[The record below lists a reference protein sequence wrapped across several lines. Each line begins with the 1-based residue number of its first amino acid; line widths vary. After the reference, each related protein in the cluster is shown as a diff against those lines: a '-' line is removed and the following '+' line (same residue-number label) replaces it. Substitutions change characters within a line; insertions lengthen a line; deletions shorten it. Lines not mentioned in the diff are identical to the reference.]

1 MAKSSEILI
10 AGLTP
15 SFLEKPVLWF
25 SENFNQIKNAS
36 KTQSFFKE
44 NTLFL
49 SAGQNINFSEFLR
62 KLDELGYQ
70 KVSSVYSAGE
80 FSKQGGLIDIFPI
93 NSEKIIRLDFFGNKI
108 EEIIEIEPRLIAG
121 EKPKAAK
128 EEYYH
133 IGDFVVHL
141 DHGIG
146 IFKGIKENKYLNI
159 EYAPPKHGKMP
170 DTLLVPLEVKN
181 KINPYLGFET
191 PKIHRLGSPVWGATK
206 KKIKEEVIQFAK
218 ELLSIYASREIA
230 KRPPYPFDKQM
241 ETELAESFEFNE
253 TESQKRANREIAE
266 DLEADKPMDRLV
278 VGDVG
283 FGKTEVAIR
292 AAFRVASAGYQVAV
306 LTPTTILSEQHYQT
320 FKKRLEKF
328 PLNIALLSR
337 LIKKGEEKKI
347 LANLK
352 EGKIDIIIGTHRLLS
367 SDIEF
372 SSRGARL
379 RNGQAAP
386 AGGQGLGLLIID
398 EEQKFG
404 VKQKEKLKKLRSNL
418 DILSLSATPIPRTL
432 SLALSSLR
440 PLSHVDDPPR
450 GRIPI
455 KTFVLPFSEKIIE
468 ETIKREIERNGQIF
482 FLHNRV
488 ETIEATKKFISNI
501 LKRGFKKL
509 PEIEA
514 AHGRLNEKN
523 LLRIMED
530 FRNGKIKI
538 LVATTIIENG
548 LDLANVNTLIVEEA
562 SILGL
567 AEAHQLRGRVSRGER
582 QAYAYFLYRSNNLP
596 EKAKE
601 RLDAL
606 RNMSHL
612 GAGYEIAMKDLE
624 IRGAGNILGAKQS
637 GAINAVGLNL
647 YYQMLSETIEEL
659 KDANK
664 ASETNF

>member
-1 MAKSSEILI
+1 MPKSSEILI

-25 SENFNQIKNAS
+25 SENFNRIKNAS

-44 NTLFL
+44 NALFL

-108 EEIIEIEPRLIAG
+108 EEIIEIEPKSEIIHAYRQAS
-121 EKPKAAK
+121 EKPKPSRLDSTRLIKNEIYRA
-128 EEYYH
+128 
-133 IGDFVVHL
+133 GDFVVHL

-146 IFKGIKENKYLNI
+146 IFKGIKENKYLII

-181 KINPYLGFET
+181 KVSPYLGFET
-191 PKIHRLGSPVWGATK
+191 PKIHRLGSPLWASTK
-206 KKIKEEVIQFAK
+206 KKIKEEVICFAK

-253 TESQKRANREIAE
+253 TESQKRANKEITG

-292 AAFRVASAGYQVAV
+292 AAFRIASAGYQVAV

-347 LANLK
+347 LKDLK

-372 SSRGARL
+372 SSRS
-379 RNGQAAP
+379 
-386 AGGQGLGLLIID
+386 GLGLLIID

-418 DILSLSATPIPRTL
+418 DILSFSATPIPRTL

-440 PLSHVDDPPR
+440 PLSRVDDPPH
-450 GRIPI
+450 GRMPI
-455 KTFVLPFSEKIIE
+455 KTFVLPFSEKIIGE
-468 ETIKREIERNGQIF
+468 AIIYELKRNGQIF

-501 LKRGFKKL
+501 LKKGFKKL

-523 LLRIMED
+523 LMRIMED

-548 LDLANVNTLIVEEA
+548 LDLRNVNTLIVEEA
-562 SILGL
+562 SLLGL
-567 AEAHQLRGRVSRGER
+567 AEAHQLRGRVGRGER

-659 KDANK
+659 KK
-664 ASETNF
+664 